1 VSLRLVQAG
10 RDEPRVV
17 AFFFL
22 TGPDVDQKL
31 RDALGPTCAIVADV
45 ESHGTETMTGLL
57 AWARSHAVIQDV
69 AGYALCGWSNGVQ
82 HVRDL
87 MHAGA
92 DPVAVVAADGTHAS
106 MPPADWQIQI
116 WHDYAEKARAR
127 TKMLAASCTQM
138 SYVERIPVGKP
149 GRAMSTRHV
158 LEKATGL
165 ELLPSTEAHD
175 GDLHLISSPSPT
187 EPTLEAA
194 AAHRNQVNEVMPRM
208 VRDYLAPWLKGW
220 LKPQRPSQTPP
231 LPNTHVTNEALT
243 PLGERCVLW
252 CENEFACA
260 VREDPPG
267 SNTSPRI
274 RDYLAPCMRNGKL
287 LGLRAAAWCAAA
299 QCCAMRE
306 CVAPGEAE
314 PHPYRCSG
322 IELETD
328 AQKLGTWRGPKY
340 TPRRGDIA
348 VLMRT
353 NSDPSKGSWERHVVR
368 VRSVDGDTMTTIAG
382 NEGNGWAVS
391 AMRLDDA
398 RILCFIEYPQ

>member
-1 VSLRLVQAG
+1 VSLKLVQAG
-10 RDEPRVV
+10 NGEPRNC
-17 AFFFL
+17 ALFFL
-22 TGPDVDQKL
+22 VDATIMGAKLKAALGADTCIVTDVDAHGGESYETL
-31 RDALGPTCAIVADV
+31 RSHARALGNFSEVAGMALV
-45 ESHGTETMTGLL
+45 GYSMGGQRVRGLL
-57 AWARSHAVIQDV
+57 A
-69 AGYALCGWSNGVQ
+69 
-82 HVRDL
+82 
-87 MHAGA
+87 AGA
-92 DPVAVVAADGTHAS
+92 DPSAVVIIDGTHDTL
-106 MPPADWQIQI
+106 PPTHLEVWRSYGA
-116 WHDYAEKARAR
+116 KARAR
-127 TKMLAASCTQM
+127 TRMFVGTCTQQV
-138 SYVERIPVGKP
+138 YVESLPANQRFM
-149 GRAMSTRHV
+149 ATRHV
-158 LEKATGL
+158 LEQAFSL
-165 ELLPSTEAHD
+165 ALPPNTEADD
-175 GDLHLISSPSPT
+175 GDLHCLSYPSASIDAP
-187 EPTLEAA
+187 
-194 AAHRNQVNEVMPRM
+194 AHIAQAQVTMPDMCSR
-208 VRDYLAPWLKGW
+208 YLAPWLKGW

-299 QCCAMRE
+299 QCCAMRD
-306 CVAPGEAE
+306 CLAPGEAE

-368 VRSVDGDTMTTIAG
+368 VRSVDGDHMTTIAG